1 MPVRRRAVRDDGRR
15 RWLIALLV
23 LCLLG
28 AGGCWYF
35 SRPIVQDV
43 PAKENETVVF
53 SARESSEVARLII
66 QNGAGESYEI
76 TQQDGAAT
84 MVGYPDFT
92 FNQTMLEAALEDAA
106 QIYAERTVLDLQEEA
121 ALSPA
126 DFGITDTGIFVRAQY
141 TDGTETA
148 FYIGDLLPEETPAY
162 YMMLA
167 NDTHVYAANQ
177 DFYEV
182 FSRSRMAL
190 HAVPEIALNA
200 DLIDAITFTGENAFA
215 IARDAAGDWYLTA
228 PFRYPLSSTAVD
240 TLLDKLEDLRFAQYV
255 APADEG
261 LTAYGLDAPRRTMTV
276 DIAPSI
282 LTGYDENGQAYAS
295 TELAGYQL
303 SVDCGADMNDVIYY
317 CAYRGNVLKATYFT
331 AGFLLSQGYDTLL
344 LGAPINIP
352 TNRLT
357 ALTLSRGG
365 QDVTYTLS
373 LHERVLENN
382 EFETDEN
389 GNVLYD
395 VLVSRDGQACDAT
408 QFLYVYGQM
417 TELTVT
423 NPLPD
428 GYTLSG
434 APDMTL
440 TLCWEGGARTLA
452 FYPYDALHWAVA
464 VDGAALF
471 YTDSSWMDAIEL
483 P

>member
-15 RWLIALLV
+15 RWLIVLLA

-28 AGGCWYF
+28 AGVCWHL
-35 SRPIVQDV
+35 SRPVVKEV
-43 PAKENETVVF
+43 PAKADETVVF

-66 QNGAGESYEI
+66 QNGTGESYEI
-76 TQQDGAAT
+76 TQQDGVAAMT
-84 MVGYPDFT
+84 GYPDYVFSPS
-92 FNQTMLEAALEDAA
+92 MLEDALENAA
-106 QIYAERTVLDLQEEA
+106 QLYAERTVMDLQENTS
-121 ALSPA
+121 LSPA

-167 NDTHVYAANQ
+167 NDTHIYAASQ
-177 DFYEV
+177 HFFEV

-190 HAVPEIALNA
+190 HTVPEIALNA
-200 DLIDAITFTGENAFA
+200 DLIDAVTFTGDNAFA

-240 TLLDKLEDLRFAQYV
+240 TLLGKLEDLRFAQYV
-255 APADEG
+255 APAQEG
-261 LTAYGLDAPRRTMTV
+261 LSAYGLDAPRRTMTV

-303 SVDCGADMNDVIYY
+303 SVDCGADMNDIIYY

-331 AGFLLSQGYDTLL
+331 AGFMLTQAYDTLL

-357 ALTLSRGG
+357 SLTLSRGG

-382 EFETDEN
+382 TLETDEN
-389 GNVLYD
+389 GNILYD
-395 VLVSRDGQACDAT
+395 VQVSRNDQACDAT
-408 QFLYVYGQM
+408 QFLYAYGQM
-417 TELTVT
+417 TELTVS

-428 GYTLSG
+428 GYTPTG
-434 APDMTL
+434 TPDMTL
-440 TLCWEGGARTLA
+440 TLRWDGGARTLA

-464 VDGAALF
+464 VDGTALF